1 LPIAT
6 VILREACQL
15 HLDLSASLWGVRTT
29 RFRRPRTAPF
39 VLGTSASTA
48 SPLRVCDVRDTPLVS
63 KRDVAMI
70 ADFQKNTS
78 GIFLRAELDELLIP
92 GGERCA
98 TAEITARRALLVRR
112 PSHDLTLRILHT

>member
-1 LPIAT
+1 
-6 VILREACQL
+6 
-15 HLDLSASLWGVRTT
+15 
-29 RFRRPRTAPF
+29 
-39 VLGTSASTA
+39 
-48 SPLRVCDVRDTPLVS
+48 
-63 KRDVAMI
+63 MI

-78 GIFLRAELDELLIP
+78 GIFLRAELDELNWLIP